1 MEDLVNIMNYRDAMG
16 AIIVYDITNQE
27 SFNNT
32 ASWVQDVRNNTN
44 NNNINIMLLG
54 NKSDLMKGR
63 KVTAENGKIFSRN
76 NDLRQSWNNIEDIY
90 LLTKPDQVVP
100 DLFS

>member
-1 MEDLVNIMNYRDAMG
+1 MNYRDAMG

-32 ASWVQDVRNNTN
+32 ARWVQDVRNNTN

-76 NDLRQSWNNIEDIY
+76 NDLRQSWNTKDIS
-90 LLTKPDQVVP
+90 LLTRSDQVVT
-100 DLFS
+100 DLNIF

>member
-1 MEDLVNIMNYRDAMG
+1 MKVQVWDTAGQERYRAITTAYYRDAMG
-16 AIIVYDITNQE
+16 AIIVYDITNQD

-32 ASWVQDVRNNTN
+32 ARWVQDVRNNSN

-54 NKSDLMKGR
+54 NKSDLVKGR

-76 NDLRQSWNNIEDIY
+76 NDLRQCWNMKIIY
-90 LLTKPDQVVP
+90 FHK
-100 DLFS
+100 